1 MKTHSNP
8 LSNNAI
14 PLDVETIKENIRKK
28 VKNSLADA
36 LIELLN
42 ILNVDYNEP
51 NSKKQEQAIEVINQI
66 NTFSLQQIK

>member
-1 MKTHSNP
+1 MKTHSTP

-36 LIELLN
+36 LIELLD

-51 NSKKQEQAIEVINQI
+51 NNKKQEQAIEVINQI
-66 NTFSLQQIK
+66 TTFSLQ

>member
-1 MKTHSNP
+1 MKTHSTP

-36 LIELLN
+36 LIELLD

-51 NSKKQEQAIEVINQI
+51 NNKKQEQAIEVINQI
-66 NTFSLQQIK
+66 NTFSLQ